1 MFDKQYY
8 LEHYRDVKSSGMN
21 PLVHFIK
28 YGWKE
33 NRNPSSLFNLEHYLE
48 VHPEL
53 VHQEINPLIHFIQ
66 LEIDK
71 GTKVRFIPSD
81 LIGYDYV
88 TLTSE
93 IVQKNLSDRG
103 VGSGEESNGYYYFS
117 DHRLGFSISTPSAN
131 RPPTCKAGAQD
142 FLHQYRP

>member
-1 MFDKQYY
+1 M
-8 LEHYRDVKSSGMN
+8 
-21 PLVHFIK
+21 
-28 YGWKE
+28 
-33 NRNPSSLFNLEHYLE
+33 
-48 VHPEL
+48 HPEL

-103 VGSGEESNGYYYFS
+103 VEAAKRATDIIIFPIIDWGFRF
-117 DHRLGFSISTPSAN
+117 HRPQQIARQLA
-131 RPPTCKAGAQD
+131 KAGAQN
-142 FLHQYRP
+142 FLHQYRS